1 MPTVLRS
8 GPYAFHFFAG
18 DEKERPHIHVRGGGN
33 KTKLWIVPAVDMVRN
48 EGFRKS
54 DVNRIIVNRIIRIA
68 GENREYLLG
77 EWHAFFGDRT

>member
-8 GPYAFHFFAG
+8 GPYAFHFYAG

-33 KTKLWIVPAVDMVRN
+33 KAKLWIVPEVDMVRN

-54 DVNRIIVNRIIRIA
+54 DVNRIIRIA
-68 GENREYLLG
+68 RENREYLLG
-77 EWHAFFGDRT
+77 EWHAFFGDRA